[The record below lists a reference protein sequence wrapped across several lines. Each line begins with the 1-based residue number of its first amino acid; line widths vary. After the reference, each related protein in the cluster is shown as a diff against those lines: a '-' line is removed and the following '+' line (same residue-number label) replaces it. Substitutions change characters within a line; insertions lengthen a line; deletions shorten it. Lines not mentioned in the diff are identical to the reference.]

1 MGCSTNLKSRPI
13 QSYMS
18 FDTSSLA
25 GVPWTKDNGLLLK
38 NSHVIF
44 ELGLLDLS
52 YGKELSLS
60 F

>member
-13 QSYMS
+13 QSYMG
-18 FDTSSLA
+18 FDTSLLA
-25 GVPWTKDNGLLLK
+25 GGPRAKDEGLLLK
-38 NSHVIF
+38 SAHVIF

-52 YGKELSLS
+52 YRKELSLS